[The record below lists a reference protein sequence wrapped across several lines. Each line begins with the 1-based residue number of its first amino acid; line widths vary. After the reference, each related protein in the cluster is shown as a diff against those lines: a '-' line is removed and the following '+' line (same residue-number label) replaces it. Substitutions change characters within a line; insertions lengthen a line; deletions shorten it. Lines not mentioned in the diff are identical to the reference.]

1 MKHGTGRFGGDVR
14 GQSAV
19 EFALVLP
26 VFLLILIAL
35 IEFAFAF
42 STLNSLN
49 YTARDVA
56 LTAAEGGDRSGTDC
70 TALQVLERELGQAS
84 NPGGVIAVEIYWS
97 DQNGTL
103 LSGQVNRY
111 NRSGSLNCTGLDGVA
126 RTLPYTAAGS
136 TYPESIRCNVLNG
149 ASCVAGHTRLDT
161 IGVRVTYAYGWKTP
175 LGALLGG
182 IGSPLFAATQ
192 QMQMEPVL

>member
-1 MKHGTGRFGGDVR
+1 MKQGPGRFRRDSR

-26 VFLLILIAL
+26 LFLLILIAL

-56 LTAAEGGDRSGTDC
+56 LVAAEGGDRSGTDC

-84 NPGGVIAVEIYWS
+84 NAGGVLAVEIYWS
-97 DQNGTL
+97 DQNGAL

-111 NRSGSLNCTGLDGVA
+111 NRTGSMTCAGLDGTTV
-126 RTLPYTAAGS
+126 TLPYSAAGS
-136 TYPESIRCNVLNG
+136 TYPESIRCNVLSG
-149 ASCVAGHTRLDT
+149 VSCVAGHSRLDT

-182 IGSPLFAATQ
+182 IGAPLFAATQ